1 MSASLAPTSGRGP
14 EVVDLTSAR
23 HARQAQ
29 TASWFCPSCDLVAEG
44 FTPTECA
51 YLAAVHD
58 QVQHG
63 SRRTAVVHPSGAT
76 PVPPPTSLES
86 GLGIGA

>member
-1 MSASLAPTSGRGP
+1 MSASLAPTGRGP
-14 EVVDLTSAR
+14 EVVDLSTAR
-23 HARQAQ
+23 HARQAR

-63 SRRTAVVHPSGAT
+63 SRRTTIVYPGAAI
-76 PVPPPTSLES
+76 PVPPTNLES
-86 GLGIGA
+86 GLSIGA

>member
-1 MSASLAPTSGRGP
+1 MSASLAQTSGRGP
-14 EVVDLTSAR
+14 EVVDLSSAR
-23 HARQAQ
+23 HTRHTQ

-63 SRRTAVVHPSGAT
+63 SRRTAVLRPGGTT
-76 PVPPPTSLES
+76 PAPPPAELSA

>member
-1 MSASLAPTSGRGP
+1 MSASLVPAVSHGP
-14 EVVDLTSAR
+14 EVVDLASAR
-23 HARQAQ
+23 HARQTQ
-29 TASWFCPSCDLVAEG
+29 TASWFCPSCDLTAEG

-58 QVQHG
+58 QVQHN
-63 SRRTAVVHPSGAT
+63 SRTTAQLRPTGAT
-76 PVPPPTSLES
+76 PAPPTEDLEA

>member
-1 MSASLAPTSGRGP
+1 MSASLAPRSGRGP
-14 EVVDLTSAR
+14 EVVDLSSAR

-63 SRRTAVVHPSGAT
+63 ARRTAVLRPGGAT
-76 PVPPPTSLES
+76 PPPEELDA